1 MPASCDCAT
10 AVLGLREA
18 PGGTSVL
25 VFVLRCVG
33 SKVDSKTKLAAL
45 SFCCGWELPLPPL
58 KHLSRIPYCL
68 LTLPKLI
75 TRQRAGYLPSVKLS
89 KALPATPELGA
100 AGKHMSRRQGKQWC
114 GSPLLRCDQATLSR
128 WRLVPNPSTRVI
140 L

>member
-18 PGGTSVL
+18 PGGTCVL

-89 KALPATPELGA
+89 KALPATPELGPQENTCPDA
-100 AGKHMSRRQGKQWC
+100 KANSGAEALRSDVTRRPFPVG
-114 GSPLLRCDQATLSR
+114 D
-128 WRLVPNPSTRVI
+128 
-140 L
+140 